1 MRLSAASRS
10 EMNRGVR
17 SPFSLCG
24 AFMLRRRQGT
34 PDTGDDHEMHI
45 TRRKTKQIR
54 VGNVKIGGDAPIS
67 VQSMCSTD
75 TRDVAATV
83 EQIRQLEAVGCELIR
98 VAVPDMEAAEAL
110 RKIKAQMS
118 VPLIADIHFD
128 HRLAVKAAG
137 VVDCVRINPGNIG
150 AWWKVTEVIKAVNDR
165 GIPLRIGV
173 NGGSLER
180 ALLDK
185 YGYPT
190 AEALAESAL
199 NAVHALEDVGFTNM
213 KVSLK
218 ASDVHLAIDAYW
230 LFAHQTDYPL
240 HIGIT
245 EAGTVMTG
253 AVKSA
258 IGLGWLLSHG
268 IGDTLRVSLA
278 ADPVEEVKV
287 GFEILKS
294 LELRHRGI
302 NVIACPTCGR
312 VEIDVVR
319 MANELEK
326 RLAHIK
332 TPLNVS
338 VLGCVVNGI
347 GEGKEADIGVA
358 GGEGVG
364 ILFKKGKLLR
374 KVPMAELMDRLIEEV
389 ELLAR
394 EKEAEGARDEQPAP
408 PYEHASSPVR
418 SDGSMA
424 TSSLVRELPVI

>member
-1 MRLSAASRS
+1 MY
-10 EMNRGVR
+10 
-17 SPFSLCG
+17 
-24 AFMLRRRQGT
+24 
-34 PDTGDDHEMHI
+34 I
-45 TRRKTKQIR
+45 TRQKTRQIK
-54 VGNVKIGGDAPIS
+54 VGKVRIGGGAPIS
-67 VQSMCSTD
+67 VQSMTTTD
-75 TRDVAATV
+75 TRDVKTTV
-83 EQIRQLEAVGCELIR
+83 EQIHQLEQAGCEIVR
-98 VAVPDMEAAEAL
+98 VAVPDMEAAAAL
-110 RKIKAQMS
+110 PKIKAQMT
-118 VPLIADIHFD
+118 VPLISDIHFD
-128 HRLAVKAAG
+128 HRLALKAAE

-150 AWWKVTEVIKAVNDR
+150 AWWKTAEVIKAVDER

-180 ALLDK
+180 HLLDK

-218 ASDVHLAIDAYW
+218 ASDVHLAVDAYW
-230 LFAHQTDYPL
+230 LFSQQSDYPL
-240 HIGIT
+240 HLGIT
-245 EAGTVMTG
+245 EAGTAQTG

-258 IGLGWLLSHG
+258 IGIGWLLSQG

-278 ADPVEEVKV
+278 ADPVEEVRV

-312 VEIDVVR
+312 VEIDVIR
-319 MANELEK
+319 MAAELEK
-326 RLAHIK
+326 RLGHIK

-347 GEGKEADIGVA
+347 GEGKEADIGIA

-374 KVPMAELMDRLIEEV
+374 KVPSEELMETLIQEV
-389 ELLAR
+389 ELLAK
-394 EKEAEGARDEQPAP
+394 EKEAEEAGEEPTPSSSNAGNGARAEKLADPAP
-408 PYEHASSPVR
+408 GQAASLGRDIP
-418 SDGSMA
+418 
-424 TSSLVRELPVI
+424 LLPQQR

>member
-1 MRLSAASRS
+1 
-10 EMNRGVR
+10 
-17 SPFSLCG
+17 
-24 AFMLRRRQGT
+24 
-34 PDTGDDHEMHI
+34 MHI
-45 TRRKTKQIR
+45 TRRPTKQIQ
-54 VGNVKIGGDAPIS
+54 VGNVKIGGDAPVS

-75 TRDVAATV
+75 TRDVTATV
-83 EQIRQLEAVGCELIR
+83 EQIRQLETAGCELIR
-98 VAVPDMEAAEAL
+98 VAVPDAEAAAAL
-110 RKIKAQMS
+110 PRIKAAMTA
-118 VPLIADIHFD
+118 PLIADIHFD
-128 HRLAVKAAG
+128 HRLALKAAEI
-137 VVDCVRINPGNIG
+137 VDCVRINPGNIG
-150 AWWKVTEVIKAVNDR
+150 AWWKVEEVIKAVNAR
-165 GIPLRIGV
+165 GIPLRVGV

-180 ALLDK
+180 PLLDK
-185 YGYPT
+185 YGWPSP
-190 AEALAESAL
+190 EALAESAL

-218 ASDVHLAIDAYW
+218 ASDVHMAVDAYY
-230 LFAHQTDYPL
+230 LFSQQSNYPL

-245 EAGTVMTG
+245 EAGTAMTG

-258 IGLGWLLSHG
+258 IGLGWLLSSG
-268 IGDTLRVSLA
+268 VGDTLRVSLA

-326 RLAHIK
+326 RLGHIK

-347 GEGKEADIGVA
+347 GEGKEADIGIA

-364 ILFKKGKLLR
+364 ILFKKGKLIR
-374 KVPMAELMDRLIEEV
+374 KVPIAELMECLIQEV
-389 ELLAR
+389 EQLAK
-394 EKEAEGARDEQPAP
+394 EKDAEGNGHH
-408 PYEHASSPVR
+408 HAAHHE
-418 SDGSMA
+418 SDGGLSV
-424 TSSLVRELPVI
+424 TTESGPPSSLSREIPVLPNKR

>member
-1 MRLSAASRS
+1 MY
-10 EMNRGVR
+10 
-17 SPFSLCG
+17 
-24 AFMLRRRQGT
+24 
-34 PDTGDDHEMHI
+34 I
-45 TRRKTKQIR
+45 TRRQTTQIT

-67 VQSMCSTD
+67 VQSMTVPSA
-75 TRDVAATV
+75 RDVEANV
-83 EQIRQLEAVGCELIR
+83 EQIRRLEEAGCELVR
-98 VAVPDMEAAEAL
+98 VAVPDMESADAL
-110 RKIKAQMS
+110 PKLKARINI
-118 VPLIADIHFD
+118 PLIADIHFD
-128 HRLAVKAAG
+128 HRLALKAAAA
-137 VVDCVRINPGNIG
+137 VDCVRINPGNIG
-150 AWWKVTEVIKAVNDR
+150 AWWKVAEVVKAVNDH
-165 GIPLRIGV
+165 GIPLRIGI

-180 ALLDK
+180 PLLEK

-190 AEALAESAL
+190 ADALAESAL
-199 NAVHALEDVGFTNM
+199 NAVHALEDIGFTNM

-218 ASDVHLAIDAYW
+218 ASDVHMAVDAYW
-230 LFAHQTDYPL
+230 LFSRQSNYPL

-245 EAGTVMTG
+245 EAGTVQTG

-258 IGLGWLLSHG
+258 IGLGWLLANG

-326 RLAHIK
+326 KLGHIK
-332 TPLNVS
+332 TPLTVS

-347 GEGKEADIGVA
+347 GEGKEADIGIA

-364 ILFKKGKLLR
+364 ILFKKGKLVR
-374 KVPMAELMDRLIEEV
+374 KVPMEELMDRLIEEV
-389 ELLAR
+389 ESLAK
-394 EKEAEGARDEQPAP
+394 EKEAEEAGNDPAP
-408 PYEHASSPVR
+408 TPS
-418 SDGSMA
+418 
-424 TSSLVRELPVI
+424 RELPVLSNDR

>member
-1 MRLSAASRS
+1 MY
-10 EMNRGVR
+10 
-17 SPFSLCG
+17 
-24 AFMLRRRQGT
+24 
-34 PDTGDDHEMHI
+34 I
-45 TRRKTKQIR
+45 TRRKTRQIR
-54 VGNVKIGGDAPIS
+54 VGKVKIGGDAPIS
-67 VQSMCSTD
+67 VQSMTTTD
-75 TRDVAATV
+75 TRDVKATV
-83 EQIRQLEAVGCELIR
+83 EQIRRLEEVGCELIR
-98 VAVPDMEAAEAL
+98 VAVPDMEAADAL
-110 RKIKAQMS
+110 PKIKAQMT

-128 HRLAVKAAG
+128 HRLALKAAE

-150 AWWKVTEVIKAVNDR
+150 AWWKVTEVIKAVNDH

-180 ALLDK
+180 HLLEK
-185 YGYPT
+185 YGFPT
-190 AEALAESAL
+190 AEALSESAL
-199 NAVHALEDVGFTNM
+199 NAVRALEDVGFTNM

-218 ASDVHLAIDAYW
+218 ASDVHMAVDAYY
-230 LFAHQTDYPL
+230 LFSQQSNYPL

-245 EAGTVMTG
+245 EAGTAMTG

-258 IGLGWLLSHG
+258 IGLGWLLSNG
-268 IGDTLRVSLA
+268 VGDTLRVSLA

-326 RLAHIK
+326 RLGHIK

-347 GEGKEADIGVA
+347 GEGKEADIGIA

-364 ILFKKGKLLR
+364 ILFKKGKLVR
-374 KVPMAELMDRLIEEV
+374 KVPIAELMECLIEEV
-389 ELLAR
+389 DQMAK
-394 EKEAEGARDEQPAP
+394 EKEAEDSDSMPSSNGQHAAISLDSTDAP
-408 PYEHASSPVR
+408 MPSTLGREIPV
-418 SDGSMA
+418 
-424 TSSLVRELPVI
+424 LPNKH

>member
-1 MRLSAASRS
+1 
-10 EMNRGVR
+10 
-17 SPFSLCG
+17 
-24 AFMLRRRQGT
+24 
-34 PDTGDDHEMHI
+34 MHI
-45 TRRKTKQIR
+45 SRRKTRQIQ
-54 VGNVKIGGDAPIS
+54 VGSVKIGGDAPVS

-83 EQIRQLEAVGCELIR
+83 AQIHQLEAAGCELIR
-98 VAVPDMEAAEAL
+98 VAVPDEEAAQVL
-110 RKIKAQMS
+110 PQIKSAMT

-128 HRLAVKAAG
+128 HRLALKAAKI
-137 VVDCVRINPGNIG
+137 VDCVRINPGNIG
-150 AWWKVTEVIKAVNDR
+150 AWWKVEEVIRAVNDQ
-165 GIPLRIGV
+165 GIPLRVGV

-180 ALLDK
+180 PLLEK
-185 YGYPT
+185 YGWPSP
-190 AEALAESAL
+190 EALAESAL
-199 NAVHALEDVGFTNM
+199 NAVRSLEDVGFTNM

-218 ASDVHLAIDAYW
+218 ASDVHHAIDAYY
-230 LFAHQTDYPL
+230 LFAMQSNYPL

-245 EAGTVMTG
+245 EAGTAMTG

-258 IGLGWLLSHG
+258 MGLGYLLSQG

-287 GFEILKS
+287 GYEILKS

-326 RLAHIK
+326 KLGHIK

-347 GEGKEADIGVA
+347 GEGKEADIGIA
-358 GGEGVG
+358 GGEGKG
-364 ILFKKGKLLR
+364 ILFTKGKLVR
-374 KVPMAELMDRLIEEV
+374 KVPIEELMDTLIVEV
-389 ELLAR
+389 EQLAK
-394 EKEAEGARDEQPAP
+394 EKEAEGSGEPAASVAASGWESLIPQGDQPTTLGK
-408 PYEHASSPVR
+408 EIPV
-418 SDGSMA
+418 
-424 TSSLVRELPVI
+424 LPHR

>member
-1 MRLSAASRS
+1 
-10 EMNRGVR
+10 
-17 SPFSLCG
+17 
-24 AFMLRRRQGT
+24 
-34 PDTGDDHEMHI
+34 MHI
-45 TRRKTKQIR
+45 ARRKTKQIK
-54 VGNVKIGGDAPIS
+54 VGALKIGGDAPVS

-83 EQIRQLEAVGCELIR
+83 EQIRQLETAGCEVIR
-98 VAVPDMEAAEAL
+98 VAVPDDEAAAAL
-110 RKIKAQMS
+110 PKIKAAMT

-128 HRLAVKAAG
+128 HRLALKAAE

-150 AWWKVTEVIKAVNDR
+150 AWWKVEEVIKAVNDR
-165 GIPLRIGV
+165 GIPLRVGV

-180 ALLDK
+180 HLLDK
-185 YGYPT
+185 YGWPSP
-190 AEALAESAL
+190 EALAESAL
-199 NAVHALEDVGFTNM
+199 NAVRALEDVGFTNM

-218 ASDVHLAIDAYW
+218 ASDVHHAIDAYW
-230 LFAHQTDYPL
+230 LFAHQSDYPL

-245 EAGTVMTG
+245 EAGTAMTG

-258 IGLGWLLSHG
+258 MGLGYLLSQG

-312 VEIDVVR
+312 VEIDVVK

-326 RLAHIK
+326 KLGHIK

-358 GGEGVG
+358 GGEGKG
-364 ILFKKGKLLR
+364 ILFKKGKLVR
-374 KVPMAELMDRLIEEV
+374 KVPIGELMDTLIEEV
-389 ELLAR
+389 EILAK
-394 EKEAEGARDEQPAP
+394 EKEAEASGETV
-408 PYEHASSPVR
+408 ASSSDEGWESMGPDPSQSTTLGKEIPV
-418 SDGSMA
+418 
-424 TSSLVRELPVI
+424 LPNL

>member
-1 MRLSAASRS
+1 
-10 EMNRGVR
+10 
-17 SPFSLCG
+17 
-24 AFMLRRRQGT
+24 
-34 PDTGDDHEMHI
+34 MHI
-45 TRRKTKQIR
+45 TRRNTKAIQ
-54 VGNVKIGGDAPIS
+54 VGAVKIGGGAPIS
-67 VQSMCSTD
+67 VQSMTIPHPQ
-75 TRDVAATV
+75 DVKATV
-83 EQIRQLEAVGCELIR
+83 AQIQELEEAGCELIR
-98 VAVPDMEAAEAL
+98 VAVPDREAAEAL
-110 RKIKAQMS
+110 PKIKARMT

-128 HRLAVKAAG
+128 HRLALQAAA

-150 AWWKVTEVIKAVNDR
+150 PWWKMAEVIRAVTDH
-165 GIPLRIGV
+165 GIPLRLGI

-180 ALLDK
+180 PLLEK

-199 NAVHALEDVGFTNM
+199 NAVHALEDVGFTNL
-213 KVSLK
+213 KVSVK
-218 ASDVHLAIDAYW
+218 ASEVHMAVDAYW
-230 LFAHQTDYPL
+230 LFAHQSNYPL

-245 EAGTVMTG
+245 EAGTASTG

-258 IGLGWLLSHG
+258 IGLGWLLAHG

-278 ADPVEEVKV
+278 ADPVEEVRV

-326 RLAHIK
+326 RLGHIK

-347 GEGKEADIGVA
+347 GEGKEADIGIA
-358 GGEGVG
+358 GGQGGG
-364 ILFKKGKLLR
+364 ILFKKGKLVR
-374 KVPMAELMDRLIEEV
+374 KVRSEELMDTLIEEV
-389 ELLAR
+389 ERMA
-394 EKEAEGARDEQPAP
+394 EDQCEADSRQENRDALPASLGK
-408 PYEHASSPVR
+408 SSPALPTVNR
-418 SDGSMA
+418 D
-424 TSSLVRELPVI
+424 LPVLPNR

>member
-1 MRLSAASRS
+1 
-10 EMNRGVR
+10 
-17 SPFSLCG
+17 
-24 AFMLRRRQGT
+24 
-34 PDTGDDHEMHI
+34 MHI
-45 TRRKTKQIR
+45 TRRNTKAIQ
-54 VGNVKIGGDAPIS
+54 VGAVKIGGGAPIS
-67 VQSMCSTD
+67 VQSMTIPHPQ
-75 TRDVAATV
+75 DVKATV
-83 EQIRQLEAVGCELIR
+83 AQIQELEEAGCELIR
-98 VAVPDMEAAEAL
+98 VAVPDREAAEAL
-110 RKIKAQMS
+110 PKIKARMT

-128 HRLAVKAAG
+128 HRLALQAAA

-150 AWWKVTEVIKAVNDR
+150 PWWKMAEVIRAVTDH
-165 GIPLRIGV
+165 GIPLRLGI

-180 ALLDK
+180 PLLEK

-199 NAVHALEDVGFTNM
+199 NAVHALEDVGFTNL
-213 KVSLK
+213 KVSVK
-218 ASDVHLAIDAYW
+218 ASEVHMAVDAYW
-230 LFAHQTDYPL
+230 LFAHQSNYPL

-245 EAGTVMTG
+245 EAGTASTG

-258 IGLGWLLSHG
+258 IGLGWLLAHG

-278 ADPVEEVKV
+278 ADPVEEVRV

-326 RLAHIK
+326 RLGHIK

-347 GEGKEADIGVA
+347 GEGKEADIGIA
-358 GGEGVG
+358 GGQGGG
-364 ILFKKGKLLR
+364 ILFKKGKLVR
-374 KVPMAELMDRLIEEV
+374 KVRSEELMDTLIEEV
-389 ELLAR
+389 ERMA
-394 EKEAEGARDEQPAP
+394 EEQGEADSRQENRDALPTSLGT
-408 PYEHASSPVR
+408 SSPALPTVNR
-418 SDGSMA
+418 D
-424 TSSLVRELPVI
+424 LPVLPNR

>member
-1 MRLSAASRS
+1 MY
-10 EMNRGVR
+10 
-17 SPFSLCG
+17 
-24 AFMLRRRQGT
+24 
-34 PDTGDDHEMHI
+34 I
-45 TRRKTKQIR
+45 TRRKTRQIK
-54 VGNVKIGGDAPIS
+54 VGKVKIGGDAPIS
-67 VQSMCSTD
+67 VQSMTTTD
-75 TRDVAATV
+75 TRDVAATM
-83 EQIRQLEAVGCELIR
+83 EQIHRLEEAGCEIIR

-110 RKIKAQMS
+110 PKIKAQMT
-118 VPLIADIHFD
+118 VPLISDIHFD
-128 HRLAVKAAG
+128 HRLALKAAE

-150 AWWKVTEVIKAVNDR
+150 AWWKTAEVIKAVNER
-165 GIPLRIGV
+165 GIPLRVGV

-180 ALLDK
+180 HLLDK

-218 ASDVHLAIDAYW
+218 ASDVHMAIDAYW
-230 LFAHQTDYPL
+230 LFAQQSNYPL
-240 HIGIT
+240 HLGIT
-245 EAGTVMTG
+245 EAGTAQTG

-258 IGLGWLLSHG
+258 IGIGWLLSQG

-278 ADPVEEVKV
+278 ADPVEEVRV

-326 RLAHIK
+326 RLGHIK
-332 TPLNVS
+332 APLNVS

-347 GEGKEADIGVA
+347 GEGKEADIGIA

-374 KVPMAELMDRLIEEV
+374 KVPSEELMETLIQEV
-389 ELLAR
+389 EILAK
-394 EKEAEGARDEQPAP
+394 EKEAEDSADAPAALSRNGGSTM
-408 PYEHASSPVR
+408 PYPNMASPS
-418 SDGSMA
+418 A
-424 TSSLVRELPVI
+424 NREIPILPNKR

>member
-1 MRLSAASRS
+1 
-10 EMNRGVR
+10 
-17 SPFSLCG
+17 
-24 AFMLRRRQGT
+24 
-34 PDTGDDHEMHI
+34 MHI
-45 TRRKTKQIR
+45 TRRKTRQIQ
-54 VGNVKIGGDAPIS
+54 VGAIKIGGDAPVS

-75 TRDVAATV
+75 TRDTNATI
-83 EQIRQLEAVGCELIR
+83 EEIRRLEEVGCELIR
-98 VAVPDMEAAEAL
+98 VAVPDEEAAAAL
-110 RKIKAQMS
+110 PEIKAAMT

-128 HRLAVKAAG
+128 HRLALRAAK

-150 AWWKVTEVIKAVNDR
+150 AWWKVEEVIKAVNDN
-165 GIPLRIGV
+165 GIPIRVGV

-180 ALLDK
+180 HLLEK
-185 YGYPT
+185 YGWPSP
-190 AEALAESAL
+190 EALAESAL
-199 NAVHALEDVGFTNM
+199 NAVRSLEDVGFTNM

-218 ASDVHLAIDAYW
+218 ASDVHHAIDAYY
-230 LFAHQTDYPL
+230 LFAMQSNYPL

-245 EAGTVMTG
+245 EAGTAMTG

-258 IGLGWLLSHG
+258 MGLGYLLSQG

-287 GFEILKS
+287 GYEILKS

-326 RLAHIK
+326 KLGHIK

-347 GEGKEADIGVA
+347 GEGKEADIGIA
-358 GGEGVG
+358 GGEGKG
-364 ILFKKGKLLR
+364 ILFKKGKLVR
-374 KVPMAELMDRLIEEV
+374 KVPMEELMDTLIMEV
-389 ELLAR
+389 EQLAK
-394 EKEAEGARDEQPAP
+394 EKEAEGSGEPVASVAASGWEPLIPQGDQPSTLGK
-408 PYEHASSPVR
+408 EIPV
-418 SDGSMA
+418 
-424 TSSLVRELPVI
+424 LPHR

>member
-1 MRLSAASRS
+1 MR
-10 EMNRGVR
+10 
-17 SPFSLCG
+17 
-24 AFMLRRRQGT
+24 
-34 PDTGDDHEMHI
+34 
-45 TRRKTKQIR
+45 QIQ
-54 VGNVKIGGDAPIS
+54 VGKVKIGGDAPVS

-83 EQIRQLEAVGCELIR
+83 EQIRQLETAGCELIR
-98 VAVPDMEAAEAL
+98 VAVPDDEAAAAL
-110 RKIKAQMS
+110 PKIKAAMT

-128 HRLAVKAAG
+128 HRLALKAAKI
-137 VVDCVRINPGNIG
+137 VDCVRINPGNIG
-150 AWWKVTEVIKAVNDR
+150 AWWKVEEVIKAVNER
-165 GIPLRIGV
+165 GIPLRVGV

-180 ALLDK
+180 PLLDK
-185 YGYPT
+185 YGWPSP
-190 AEALAESAL
+190 EALAESAL

-218 ASDVHLAIDAYW
+218 ASDVHHAIDAYW
-230 LFAHQTDYPL
+230 LFAHQSNYPL

-245 EAGTVMTG
+245 EAGTAMTG

-258 IGLGWLLSHG
+258 MGLGYLLSQG

-287 GFEILKS
+287 GYEILKS

-326 RLAHIK
+326 KLGHIK
-332 TPLNVS
+332 APLNVS

-347 GEGKEADIGVA
+347 GEGKEADIGIA
-358 GGEGVG
+358 GGEGKG
-364 ILFKKGKLLR
+364 ILFKKGKLVR
-374 KVPMAELMDRLIEEV
+374 KVPMEELMDTLIHEV
-389 ELLAR
+389 ELLAK
-394 EKEAEGARDEQPAP
+394 EKEAEGNGEATPPSNDGWEALSPHPEQPSTLGKEIP
-408 PYEHASSPVR
+408 LLSNKS
-418 SDGSMA
+418 
-424 TSSLVRELPVI
+424 

>member
-1 MRLSAASRS
+1 
-10 EMNRGVR
+10 
-17 SPFSLCG
+17 
-24 AFMLRRRQGT
+24 
-34 PDTGDDHEMHI
+34 MHI
-45 TRRKTKQIR
+45 ARRKTRQIQ
-54 VGNVKIGGDAPIS
+54 VGNVKIGGDAPVS

-75 TRDVAATV
+75 TRDVQATV
-83 EQIRQLEAVGCELIR
+83 EQIHRLEEVGCELIR
-98 VAVPDMEAAEAL
+98 VAVPDEEAAAAL
-110 RKIKAQMS
+110 PKIKASMT

-128 HRLAVKAAG
+128 HRLALKAAE

-150 AWWKVTEVIKAVNDR
+150 AWWKVEEVLKAVNDH
-165 GIPLRIGV
+165 GIPIRVGV

-180 ALLDK
+180 PLLDK
-185 YGYPT
+185 YGWPSP
-190 AEALAESAL
+190 EALSESAL
-199 NAVHALEDVGFTNM
+199 NAVRALEDVGFTNM

-218 ASDVHLAIDAYW
+218 ASDVHHAIDAYY
-230 LFAHQTDYPL
+230 LFAMQSNYPL

-245 EAGTVMTG
+245 EAGTAMTG

-258 IGLGWLLSHG
+258 MGLGYLLAQG

-312 VEIDVVR
+312 VEIDVVK

-326 RLAHIK
+326 KLGHIK

-347 GEGKEADIGVA
+347 GEGKEADIGIA
-358 GGEGVG
+358 GGEGKG
-364 ILFKKGKLLR
+364 ILFKKGKLVR
-374 KVPMAELMDRLIEEV
+374 KVPMDQLMDTLIHEV
-389 ELLAR
+389 EIMAK
-394 EKEAEGARDEQPAP
+394 EKEVEGSGEKVTSNASEWESLAPESSQPSTLGR
-408 PYEHASSPVR
+408 EIPVLSNKR
-418 SDGSMA
+418 
-424 TSSLVRELPVI
+424 

>member
-1 MRLSAASRS
+1 MY
-10 EMNRGVR
+10 
-17 SPFSLCG
+17 
-24 AFMLRRRQGT
+24 
-34 PDTGDDHEMHI
+34 I
-45 TRRKTKQIR
+45 TRRKTRQIK
-54 VGNVKIGGDAPIS
+54 VGKVKIGGDAPIS
-67 VQSMCSTD
+67 VQSMTTTD
-75 TRDVAATV
+75 TRDVKATV
-83 EQIRQLEAVGCELIR
+83 EQIRQLEAAGCEIIR

-110 RKIKAQMS
+110 PKIKAQMT
-118 VPLIADIHFD
+118 VPLISDIHFD
-128 HRLAVKAAG
+128 HRLALKAAD

-150 AWWKVTEVIKAVNDR
+150 AWWKTAEVIKAVNDR

-180 ALLDK
+180 PLLDK

-218 ASDVHLAIDAYW
+218 ASDVHMAVDAYW
-230 LFAHQTDYPL
+230 LFSQQSDYPL
-240 HIGIT
+240 HLGIT
-245 EAGTVMTG
+245 EAGTVLTG
-253 AVKSA
+253 SVKSA
-258 IGLGWLLSHG
+258 IGIGWLLSHG

-326 RLAHIK
+326 RLGHIK

-347 GEGKEADIGVA
+347 GEGKEADIGIA

-374 KVPMAELMDRLIEEV
+374 KVPSEELMETLIQEV
-389 ELLAR
+389 ELLAK
-394 EKEAEGARDEQPAP
+394 EKATEEADDAT
-408 PYEHASSPVR
+408 PVGHGNGR
-418 SDGSMA
+418 SA
-424 TSSLVRELPVI
+424 TSPRSSANETSSSLTRDLPVLPQKK

>member
-1 MRLSAASRS
+1 MY
-10 EMNRGVR
+10 
-17 SPFSLCG
+17 
-24 AFMLRRRQGT
+24 
-34 PDTGDDHEMHI
+34 I
-45 TRRKTKQIR
+45 TRRKTRQIK
-54 VGNVKIGGDAPIS
+54 VGKVKIGGDAPIS
-67 VQSMCSTD
+67 VQSMTTTD
-75 TRDVAATV
+75 TRDVKATV
-83 EQIRQLEAVGCELIR
+83 EQICQLEQAGCEIIR
-98 VAVPDMEAAEAL
+98 VAVPDMEAVAAL
-110 RKIKAQMS
+110 PKIKAQMTT
-118 VPLIADIHFD
+118 PLIADIHFD
-128 HRLAVKAAG
+128 HRLALKAAE

-150 AWWKVTEVIKAVNDR
+150 AWWKTAEVVKAVNDH
-165 GIPLRIGV
+165 GIPIRVGV

-180 ALLDK
+180 HLLEK

-218 ASDVHLAIDAYW
+218 ASDVHMAVDAYW
-230 LFAHQTDYPL
+230 LFSQQSNYPL

-245 EAGTVMTG
+245 EAGTVQTG

-326 RLAHIK
+326 KLGHIK

-347 GEGKEADIGVA
+347 GEGKEADIGIA

-364 ILFKKGKLLR
+364 ILFKKGKLVS
-374 KVPMAELMDRLIEEV
+374 KVPIEELTNRLIEEV
-389 ELLAR
+389 ELLAKER
-394 EKEAEGARDEQPAP
+394 EAEEANEGSPAAAANGEQGEQRAALTNQQRQQP
-408 PYEHASSPVR
+408 PSSGREIPV
-418 SDGSMA
+418 
-424 TSSLVRELPVI
+424 LPNKR

>member
-1 MRLSAASRS
+1 MY
-10 EMNRGVR
+10 
-17 SPFSLCG
+17 
-24 AFMLRRRQGT
+24 
-34 PDTGDDHEMHI
+34 I
-45 TRRKTKQIR
+45 TRRKTRQIK
-54 VGNVKIGGDAPIS
+54 VGKVKIGGDAPIS
-67 VQSMCSTD
+67 VQSMTTTD
-75 TRDVAATV
+75 TRDVAATM
-83 EQIRQLEAVGCELIR
+83 EQIHRLEEAGCEIIR
-98 VAVPDMEAAEAL
+98 VAVPDMEGAEAL
-110 RKIKAQMS
+110 AKIKAQMT
-118 VPLIADIHFD
+118 VPLISDIHFD
-128 HRLAVKAAG
+128 HRLALKAAE

-150 AWWKVTEVIKAVNDR
+150 AWWKTAEVIKAVNER
-165 GIPLRIGV
+165 GIPLRVGV

-180 ALLDK
+180 HLLDK

-218 ASDVHLAIDAYW
+218 ASDVHMAIDAYW
-230 LFAHQTDYPL
+230 LFAQESNYPL
-240 HIGIT
+240 HLGIT
-245 EAGTVMTG
+245 EAGTAQTG

-258 IGLGWLLSHG
+258 IGIGWLLSQG

-278 ADPVEEVKV
+278 ADPVEEVRV

-326 RLAHIK
+326 RLGHIK
-332 TPLNVS
+332 APLNVS

-347 GEGKEADIGVA
+347 GEGKEADIGIA

-374 KVPMAELMDRLIEEV
+374 KVPSEELMETLIQEV
-389 ELLAR
+389 EILAK
-394 EKEAEGARDEQPAP
+394 EKEAEDSADAPAALSRNGGSTM
-408 PYEHASSPVR
+408 PYPNMTFPSAN
-418 SDGSMA
+418 
-424 TSSLVRELPVI
+424 REIPILPNKR

>member
-1 MRLSAASRS
+1 M
-10 EMNRGVR
+10 
-17 SPFSLCG
+17 F
-24 AFMLRRRQGT
+24 
-34 PDTGDDHEMHI
+34 I
-45 TRRKTKQIR
+45 KRRKTRQIT
-54 VGNVKIGGDAPIS
+54 VGAVKVGGEAPIS
-67 VQSMCSTD
+67 VQSMTIPHPS
-75 TRDVAATV
+75 DVTATV
-83 EQIRQLEAVGCELIR
+83 AQIHQLEQAGCELVR
-98 VAVPDMEAAEAL
+98 VAVPDMDAAAAL
-110 RKIKAQMS
+110 PKIKSQIHI
-118 VPLIADIHFD
+118 PLIADIHFD
-128 HRLAVKAAG
+128 HRLALKAAE

-150 AWWKVTEVIKAVNDR
+150 AWWKVMEVVKAVTDR

-180 ALLDK
+180 ELLDK

-199 NAVHALEDVGFTNM
+199 NAVHALEDVGFHNM

-218 ASDVHLAIDAYW
+218 ASDVHVAVDAYW
-230 LFAHQTDYPL
+230 IFSHQSDCPV

-245 EAGTVMTG
+245 EAGTVLTG
-253 AVKSA
+253 AVKSS
-258 IGLGWLLSHG
+258 IGLGWLLMNG

-278 ADPVEEVKV
+278 ADPVEEVRV

-326 RLAHIK
+326 RLGHIT

-347 GEGKEADIGVA
+347 GEGKEADIGIA

-364 ILFKKGKLLR
+364 ILFKKGKLVR
-374 KVPMAELMDRLIEEV
+374 KVPMADLMETLITEV
-389 ELLAR
+389 EIMAN
-394 EKEAEGARDEQPAP
+394 EKAAEGSGAHEGERDDAGASA
-408 PYEHASSPVR
+408 HASWPSGNRPGESESTLRRDIPV
-418 SDGSMA
+418 
-424 TSSLVRELPVI
+424 LPSR

>member
-1 MRLSAASRS
+1 MY
-10 EMNRGVR
+10 
-17 SPFSLCG
+17 
-24 AFMLRRRQGT
+24 
-34 PDTGDDHEMHI
+34 I
-45 TRRKTKQIR
+45 TRRKTRQIK
-54 VGNVKIGGDAPIS
+54 VGKVKIGGDAPIS
-67 VQSMCSTD
+67 VQSMTTTD
-75 TRDVAATV
+75 TRDVKATV
-83 EQIRQLEAVGCELIR
+83 EQIHQLEEAGCEIVR
-98 VAVPDMEAAEAL
+98 VAVPDLEAAAAL
-110 RKIKAQMS
+110 PKIKAQMT

-128 HRLAVKAAG
+128 HRLALKAAE

-150 AWWKVTEVIKAVNDR
+150 AWWKTAEVIKAVNDH
-165 GIPLRIGV
+165 GISIRVGV

-180 ALLDK
+180 HLLEK

-218 ASDVHLAIDAYW
+218 ASDVHMAVDAYW
-230 LFAHQTDYPL
+230 LFSQQSNYPL

-245 EAGTVMTG
+245 EAGTVQTG

-326 RLAHIK
+326 RLGHIK

-347 GEGKEADIGVA
+347 GEGKEADIGIA

-364 ILFKKGKLLR
+364 ILFKKGKLVR
-374 KVPMAELMDRLIEEV
+374 KVPIQELTDTLIQEV
-389 ELLAR
+389 EILA
-394 EKEAEGARDEQPAP
+394 KERAAEESEETPPTARTNDGNGQPHESP
-408 PYEHASSPVR
+408 VPRTNSSP
-418 SDGSMA
+418 S
-424 TSSLVRELPVI
+424 TNREIPVLPNKK

>member
-1 MRLSAASRS
+1 MY
-10 EMNRGVR
+10 
-17 SPFSLCG
+17 
-24 AFMLRRRQGT
+24 
-34 PDTGDDHEMHI
+34 I
-45 TRRKTKQIR
+45 TRRKTRQIK
-54 VGNVKIGGDAPIS
+54 VGKVKIGGDAPVS
-67 VQSMCSTD
+67 VQSMTTTD
-75 TRDVAATV
+75 TRDVQATV
-83 EQIRQLEAVGCELIR
+83 DQIRQLEEAGCEIVR
-98 VAVPDMEAAEAL
+98 VAVPDMEAAAVL
-110 RKIKAQMS
+110 PKIKAQMTA
-118 VPLIADIHFD
+118 PLIADIHFD
-128 HRLAVKAAG
+128 HRLALKAAE

-150 AWWKVTEVIKAVNDR
+150 AWWKTAEVIKAVNDR
-165 GIPLRIGV
+165 GIPLRVGV

-180 ALLDK
+180 HLLEK

-218 ASDVHLAIDAYW
+218 ASDVHMAVDAYW
-230 LFAHQTDYPL
+230 LFAQQSNYPV

-245 EAGTVMTG
+245 EAGTVLTG

-258 IGLGWLLSHG
+258 IGLGWLLSQG

-326 RLAHIK
+326 RLGHIR

-347 GEGKEADIGVA
+347 GEGKEADIGIA

-364 ILFKKGKLLR
+364 ILFKKGKLVC
-374 KVPMAELMDRLIEEV
+374 KVPIEELTERLIEEV
-389 ELLAR
+389 ELLAK
-394 EKEAEGARDEQPAP
+394 EKEAEEAGQVPVAANGGAD
-408 PYEHASSPVR
+408 ASPWDLRHPSPEAV
-418 SDGSMA
+418 STLG
-424 TSSLVRELPVI
+424 REVPVLPNKR